1 MFDDNDNKKR
11 GWSLTR
17 DFGNAGSTLSRKM
30 GEKADGEEFRTV
42 ILGDKMLRTKGGMP
56 RTFDLAVKEVVAAIC
71 KLFPLEETTLA
82 GAATQAD
89 RLYYHDHSAST
100 EVPEKRIFSTD
111 GALSVVIR
119 PLKRIRFKVKD
130 SPQVVTVWLNDQSQ
144 PDDSFIQVTEAASAE
159 FNATNQGVKVVENA
173 TRLHYAPEYTPKT
186 TNQTL
191 IGQMKTKGMGWV
203 FKRVRQITAS
213 IEGVS
218 GVTDVVLRFA
228 NYLGGDIKPASTP
241 PAEYG
246 EESLAKRTF
255 YGTSPFPLHKL
266 KLLKFNGAN
275 DTVTFATP
283 GGAMTPFVDV
293 DQVDPLQY
301 TGSTDVI
308 RSFESMTALHTF
320 GQPWHGFML
329 RRSASDF
336 AIWETP
342 ACTKKILDHVPT
354 GTAPYTKLFYPSIV
368 SHCAHRY
375 DFSMPTVTWGEDYGA
390 TEQKLVKDFIL
401 HSASGRHGP
410 FIDSYTVMPSDGFLL
425 LYKEPGSNGAVWAI
439 SAGWRVNYTSYLVE
453 FFAKFTGRFDNFLET
468 KPSTTRELVSA
479 STGLMPVGF
488 LCVRAHVLPGGG
500 KARLVYGSWYSTKSG
515 SRPLITGPWVN
526 TYLFA
531 EITVSGTGNKEK
543 VPAADYGLGL
553 SASIEIDVVDDFV
566 LNQTSPVFGTIKSTN
581 FTPLSHGEVWL
592 GSSYVVPKTIFFD
605 QSYSGIPTI
614 RIDTGESTRKQLIDY
629 VVINNDYVP
638 VYLVVEI
645 SQPITRTGVLEF
657 YSIYPEHTYE
667 TSPGVFKTLPATSS
681 WGESYSASDEYHF
694 NFVKCRIELLHPD
707 NTVEVLVSLEVFPN
721 IHVTQSVTKT
731 TADGAYYWR
740 DDSGYV
746 IKRPI
751 IIERPVCSGSGTATP
766 PSETSYGL
774 KPGTLVQY
782 ATLTPPSSVS
792 AEMTRL
798 HSAFELIAVQS
809 HVSASFYDEHNYDPY
824 SIGHAI
830 RYKRP
835 DGTYEITPLVIAGK
849 VDSAPF
855 QFGVTKPWI
864 VDPRTREIIHVE
876 NGYTAAFY

>member
-1 MFDDNDNKKR
+1 MFDDNDDKKR

-56 RTFDLAVKEVVAAIC
+56 RTFDLAVKKVVAAIC
-71 KLFPLEETTLA
+71 KLFPLEEKTLA

-111 GALSVVIR
+111 GALSVAIR

-203 FKRVRQITAS
+203 FKRVRQITAR

-218 GVTDVVLRFA
+218 GVTGVVLRFA

-283 GGAMTPFVDV
+283 GGVMTPFVDV

-308 RSFESMTALHTF
+308 RSFESLTALHTF

-368 SHCAHRY
+368 SQCAHRY
-375 DFSMPTVTWGEDYGA
+375 DFSMPTVTWGDDYGA

-425 LYKEPGSNGAVWAI
+425 LYKEPGSTGAVWAI
-439 SAGWRVNYTSYLVE
+439 SAGWRVNETSYLVE

-468 KPSTTRELVSA
+468 KPNTTRELVSA
-479 STGLMPVGF
+479 STGRMPAGF

-500 KARLVYGSWYSTKSG
+500 KARLVYGSGYSTKSG
-515 SRPLITGPWVN
+515 SSPLITGPWVD
-526 TYLFA
+526 TYIFA

-543 VPAADYGLGL
+543 VPAADYGLGI
-553 SASIEIDVVDDFV
+553 SASAEVVAIDDFV
-566 LNQTSPVFGTIKSTN
+566 YDQTSPVFGLLKSTVAAPN
-581 FTPLSHGEVWL
+581 TRGEDWNGTPSATLE
-592 GSSYVVPKTIFFD
+592 KRIFYD
-605 QSYSGIPTI
+605 PQYAAIPTI
-614 RIDTGESTRKQLIDY
+614 RIDNAGAIVRKQLVDF
-629 VVINNDYVP
+629 VVIGNDFIP
-638 VYLVVEI
+638 MYLLIEI
-645 SQPITRTGVLEF
+645 DRPMTRTGRTYLRQGLYEF
-657 YSIYPEHTYE
+657 VYEYPA
-667 TSPGVFKTLPATSS
+667 GVFTTLPAEDEPLGAVSTL
-681 WGESYSASDEYHF
+681 DEYHF
-694 NFVKCRIELLHPD
+694 NSVKCSLVLIHLDE
-707 NTVEVLVSLEVFPN
+707 TVEVLVSKQVFPS
-721 IHVTQSVTKT
+721 IHMTRSASKNRVDVDRYVSAPGGGTMVRPGWYEVATFSYS
-731 TADGAYYWR
+731 GYGSSPN
-740 DDSGYV
+740 DSG
-746 IKRPI
+746 R
-751 IIERPVCSGSGTATP
+751 
-766 PSETSYGL
+766 
-774 KPGTLVQY
+774 Y
-782 ATLTPPSSVS
+782 AAFSPKTSSVIS
-792 AEMTRL
+792 EEARL
-798 HSAFELIAVQS
+798 STAFELIAVQS
-809 HVSASFYDEHNYDPY
+809 HVSSSFYYEHNYDPY

-849 VDSAPF
+849 ADSAPF